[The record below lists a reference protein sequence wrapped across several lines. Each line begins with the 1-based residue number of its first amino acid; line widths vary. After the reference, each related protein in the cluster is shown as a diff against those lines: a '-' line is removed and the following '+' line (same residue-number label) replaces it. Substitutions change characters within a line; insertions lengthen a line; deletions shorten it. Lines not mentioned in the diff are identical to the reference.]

1 MPKIYL
7 PILLL
12 LTFLC
17 TTLVR
22 AQQMPKPSS
31 VEIATLPNWAQLM
44 YSEQPNV
51 QMVQNAYQDYYR
63 NQPFVKNYHTQYYKR
78 WIRQNQYFVDNEG
91 YVVQLSAQEQQK
103 QTQAYLNKQEM
114 QTKTSNWSVVGPI
127 TNYQQ
132 GLTQGSGQTNVYSF
146 DQCAGQP
153 NTCYCGTEPGEV
165 YKSTNGGL
173 NWQLVSKTIDF
184 GSGVTAVEVHPANP
198 NFILA
203 GGNKGIFLSTDGA
216 QNWINTLPST
226 GLNVNEIYILPSNP
240 SIVLAATDKGLYRST
255 DAAQTWTQLFT
266 QKTYDIKQKP
276 GSSQVL
282 YLLKNNPALIRC
294 EFFVSTDGGLTWVL
308 QDNGWYNS
316 TDPARIDG
324 GGRLAVSAA
333 DPERVYAYLIGDSK
347 PNDVGYIGLYRS
359 NNAGQSWTLP
369 NAPVGGPYSATHINL
384 AQGTPT
390 WNYHQGFYN
399 CALVANPTDADELL
413 IGGLNLYRSTDG
425 AATFASVSGYVG
437 GPLSLHVD
445 NQDFRVIGNQ
455 TWITTD
461 GGIYRSYDFV
471 NTQPDFYMSG
481 VHGSDYW
488 GFDNGWNEDVLVGGL
503 YHNGN
508 LAHHENY
515 GAGNFLELGGGEA
528 PTGYVNPGDN
538 KLTYYS
544 DVDGKRIPATLD
556 GAIQNASFGINPNES
571 YWAAES
577 TELVFHPNCYSIA
590 YTGKEHQLF
599 RTTDQGASFELVQ
612 TFGSNPNE
620 RINYIE
626 IASDNPQIIYLNQKA
641 ASGSTGKLW
650 KTSDGGLTWLQQNIP
665 SGNSS
670 RMLLAL
676 NPANAQELWLA
687 YPSGANG
694 FKVFKTTDGCM
705 TWSNLTSSLLNNES
719 VQSLVHIAGTDGGI
733 YVATN
738 KAVYYRNN
746 QSNFSLE
753 NNGLPLF
760 TNGNILKPFYRD
772 QKIRLASYGKGIY
785 ESELVENPTEVL
797 ARITVDQLSQ
807 TAICAVDSFYFD
819 DYSFLSHQNATW
831 QWTFPTGSP
840 SSSNLRNPAVYFQ
853 NAGQHL
859 AVLQITDANGHTDT
873 DSLYVSLSFFSFQT
887 GIQEDFQ
894 QQFLP
899 QGWSVVDHNGNGT
912 WTLSTSTGGFG
923 NSSQATFFNNY
934 DIDSQG
940 SFDDLIIPLETSYL
954 STQPYLYFDVAYA
967 RWGSGYSDSLQVV
980 VSSDCFATE
989 QVLYFKGGEIL
1000 ATSPDNQSFF
1010 TPTNDQ
1016 WRTDSVDLS
1025 AYNNQGN
1032 IQIAFRNIG
1041 DWGNCL
1047 YLDNILIG
1055 SMANLSEI
1063 KPVKRAIY
1071 PNPACP
1077 GSTIHLSGPQATYVR
1092 LLDMKGK
1099 EVFRTQTDSEI
1110 QLPPDLESGTYL
1122 LQIHGEQ
1129 LISNHT
1135 IVVID

>member
-1 MPKIYL
+1 MPIKPSSL
-7 PILLL
+7 AFL
-12 LTFLC
+12 LTLFL
-17 TTLVR
+17 TTAL
-22 AQQMPKPSS
+22 AQQMPKPSP
-31 VEIATLPNWAQLM
+31 VEISSLPEWAQLM
-44 YSEQPNV
+44 YAAQPNV
-51 QMVQNAYQDYYR
+51 FAVQNAYQAYYR
-63 NQPFVKNYHTQYYKR
+63 THPFVKSYHTQYYKR
-78 WIRQNQYFVDNEG
+78 WIRTNQYLINDTG
-91 YVVQLSAQEQQK
+91 DIQEPNPEELALVNQF
-103 QTQAYLNKQEM
+103 YLKKQES
-114 QTKTSNWSVVGPI
+114 QTKTSNWTIVGPI

-165 YKSTNGGL
+165 YKSADGGL

-184 GSGVTAVEVHPANP
+184 GSGVSAVEVHPTNAN
-198 NFILA
+198 FVLA
-203 GGNKGIFLSTDGA
+203 GGNNGIFLSTDGA
-216 QNWINTLPST
+216 QNWVNTLPTT
-226 GLNVNEIYILPSNP
+226 GLNVNEIYILPNDP
-240 SIVLAATDKGLYRST
+240 NIILAATDKGLYRST
-255 DAAQTWTQLFT
+255 DAAQTWTQLYT
-266 QKTYDIKQKP
+266 QKSYDIKQKP
-276 GSSQVL
+276 GSAQTL
-282 YLLKNNPALIRC
+282 YLLKNNPTLIRC
-294 EFFVSTDGGLTWVL
+294 EFFISTDAGLTWTL
-308 QDNGWYNS
+308 QDTGWYNS
-316 TDPARIDG
+316 TDPARQDG

-333 DPERVYAYLIGDSK
+333 DPERVYAYLIGESK

-359 NNAGQSWTLP
+359 NNSGQSWVLP
-369 NAPVGGPYSATHINL
+369 NGPVGGPYNTSHPNL

-399 CALVANPTDADELL
+399 CALLANPTNADELL
-413 IGGLNLYRSTDG
+413 IGGLNLYRTTDG
-425 AATFASVSGYVG
+425 AATFAAVSGYVG
-437 GPLSLHVD
+437 GPLGLHVD
-445 NQDFRVIGNQ
+445 NQDFRVVGNH

-461 GGIYRSYDFV
+461 GGIYHSTDFV

-508 LAHHENY
+508 LAYHENY
-515 GAGNFLELGGGEA
+515 GTGNFLELGGGEA

-556 GAIQNASFGINPNES
+556 GAIQNASFGIDPNES

-590 YTGKEHQLF
+590 YTGKENQLY
-599 RTTDQGASFELVQ
+599 RTNDKGASFELVQ

-650 KTSDGGLTWLQQNIP
+650 KTSDGGLTWTQNSIP
-665 SGNSS
+665 AGNSS
-670 RMLLAL
+670 RLLLAL
-676 NPANAQELWLA
+676 NPANSQELWLA
-687 YPSGANG
+687 YPSGSNG
-694 FKVFKTTDGCM
+694 FKVFKSSNGGGS
-705 TWSNLTSSLLNNES
+705 WQNLTSSLLNNES

-746 QSNFSLE
+746 TTNFTLE

-785 ESELVENPTEVL
+785 ETKLVENPTEVL
-797 ARITVDQLSQ
+797 ARITVDKLKQ
-807 TAICAVDSFYFD
+807 TAVCLIDSFYFD
-819 DYSFLSHQNATW
+819 DYSFWSHEGASW
-831 QWTFPTGSP
+831 QWSFPTGSP
-840 SSSNLRNPAVYFQ
+840 STSALRNPTVYFQ
-853 NAGQHL
+853 NPGQHL
-859 AVLQITDANGHTDT
+859 AILQITDGNGLTDT
-873 DSLYVSLSFFSFQT
+873 DSLYVELSLFDFQP

-899 QGWSVVDHNGNGT
+899 NGWSVKDHNGNGT

-923 NSSQATFFNNY
+923 NSSQATVFNNY

-940 SFDDLIIPLETSYL
+940 SFDDLIMPIETSYL
-954 STQPYLYFDVAYA
+954 STQPYLFFDVAYA

-980 VSSDCFATE
+980 VSTDCFQTA
-989 QVLYFKGGEIL
+989 QILYFKGGEIL

-1010 TPTNDQ
+1010 IPTNQQ
-1016 WRTDSVDLS
+1016 WRKDSVDLS
-1025 AYNNQGN
+1025 AYANLGDL
-1032 IQIAFRNIG
+1032 QIAFRNIG
-1041 DWGNCL
+1041 DWGNCV
-1047 YLDNILIG
+1047 YLDNINIG
-1055 SMANLSEI
+1055 SLASMTETKPI
-1063 KPVKRAIY
+1063 KRSVY
-1071 PNPACP
+1071 PNPICP
-1077 GSTIHLSGPQATYVR
+1077 GSSIQISGAPADMAR
-1092 LLDMKGK
+1092 LIDQNGK
-1099 EVFRTQTDSEI
+1099 EVARWMGANKLILD
-1110 QLPPDLESGTYL
+1110 PDLKTGAYL
-1122 LQIHGEQ
+1122 LQLHSKQ
-1129 LISNHT
+1129 LISNHQI
-1135 IVVID
+1135 IVMD

>member
-1 MPKIYL
+1 MPQKL
-7 PILLL
+7 F
-12 LTFLC
+12 FLA
-17 TTLVR
+17 LFFFPFLNAVL

-31 VEIATLPNWAQLM
+31 VEIAGLPQWAQLM
-44 YSEQPNV
+44 YAEQANIFEI
-51 QMVQNAYQDYYR
+51 QNAYQDYYR
-63 NQPFVKNYHTQYYKR
+63 THPFVKTYHTQYYKR
-78 WIRQNQYFVDNEG
+78 WIRQNQYLVNDAGTIQEPTSEE
-91 YVVQLSAQEQQK
+91 LSLAN
-103 QTQAYLNKQEM
+103 QAYLKKQK
-114 QTKTSNWSVVGPI
+114 QQHKTSDWTIVGPI
-127 TNYQQ
+127 TNYQE

-165 YKSTNGGL
+165 YKSTNGGV

-184 GSGVTAVEVHPANP
+184 GSGVTAVEVHPTNAN
-198 NFILA
+198 FVLV
-203 GGNKGIFLSTDGA
+203 GGNKGLFLSTDGA
-216 QNWINTLPST
+216 QTWVNTLPSS
-226 GLNVNEIYILPSNP
+226 GLNVNEIYILPNDP
-240 SIVLAATDKGLYRST
+240 NVILAATDKGLYRST
-255 DAAQTWTQLFT
+255 DAAQTWTQLYT

-276 GSSQVL
+276 GSSQIL

-294 EFFVSTDGGLTWVL
+294 EFFVSTDAGLTWTL
-308 QDNGWYNS
+308 QDTGWYSS

-347 PNDVGYIGLYRS
+347 PNDFGYIGLYRS
-359 NNAGQSWTLP
+359 NNAGQNWTLP
-369 NAPVGGPYSATHINL
+369 NGPVGGPYTATHVNL

-399 CALVANPTDADELL
+399 CALVANPTNADELL

-425 AATFASVSGYVG
+425 AASFSSVSGYVG
-437 GPLSLHVD
+437 GPLNLHVD
-445 NQDFRVIGNQ
+445 NQDFRVIGNH

-461 GGIYRSYDFV
+461 GGIYHSNNFV

-508 LAHHENY
+508 LAYHENY

-544 DVDGKRIPATLD
+544 DVNGKRIPATLD
-556 GAIQNASFGINPNES
+556 GAIQNASFGIDPNES

-577 TELVFHPNCYSIA
+577 TELVFHPNCYAIA
-590 YTGKEHQLF
+590 YTGKDNQLF
-599 RTTDQGASFELVQ
+599 RTNDKGASFELVQ

-641 ASGSTGKLW
+641 ASGNTGKLW
-650 KTSDGGLTWLQQNIP
+650 KTTDGGLTWTQLNIP
-665 SGNSS
+665 AGNSS

-676 NPANAQELWLA
+676 NPSNAQELWLA
-687 YPSGANG
+687 YPSGGNG
-694 FKVFKTTDGCM
+694 FKVFKTSTGGGN
-705 TWSNLTSSLLNNES
+705 WQNLTSSLLNNES

-738 KAVYYRNN
+738 YAVYYRNN
-746 QSNFSLE
+746 TSDFVLE

-772 QKIRLASYGKGIY
+772 QKIRLATYGKGIY
-785 ESELVENPTEVL
+785 QSNLVENPSEVI
-797 ARITVDQLSQ
+797 ARITVDKLSQ
-807 TAICAVDSFYFD
+807 TAVCLIDSFYFD
-819 DYSFLSHQNATW
+819 DYSFLSHQGATW
-831 QWTFPTGSP
+831 QWSFPTGSP
-840 SSSNLRNPAVYFQ
+840 SSSTLRNPTVYFQ
-853 NAGQHL
+853 NPGQHL
-859 AVLQITDANGHTDT
+859 AILQITDGTGLTDT
-873 DSLYVSLSFFSFQT
+873 DSLFVTLSLFDYQP

-894 QQFLP
+894 QAFLP
-899 QGWSVVDHNGNGT
+899 NGWSVKDHNGSGT
-912 WTLSTSTGGFG
+912 WTLSTSAGGFG
-923 NSSQATFFNNY
+923 NSSQATVFNNY

-940 SFDDLIIPLETSYL
+940 SFDDLIMPLETSYL

-967 RWGSGYSDSLQVV
+967 RWGSGYTDSLQVV
-980 VSSDCFATE
+980 ASTDCFVTA
-989 QVLYFKGGEIL
+989 QVLYFKGGENL

-1010 TPTNDQ
+1010 TPTNNQ
-1016 WRTDSVDLS
+1016 WRKDSVDLS
-1025 AYNNQGN
+1025 SYANQGN
-1032 IQIAFRNIG
+1032 LQIAFRNIG
-1041 DWGNCL
+1041 GWGNCI
-1047 YLDNILIG
+1047 YLDNIQIG
-1055 SMANLSEI
+1055 SMAAIAQVQPL
-1063 KPVKRAIY
+1063 KRSVY

-1077 GSTIHLSGPQATYVR
+1077 GAVLQLNGSPSDFAR
-1092 LLDMKGK
+1092 LIDQKGK
-1099 EVFRTQTDSEI
+1099 EVARWMAGSE
-1110 QLPPDLESGTYL
+1110 LKLDDALKAGVYL
-1122 LQIHGEQ
+1122 LQLHSAQ
-1129 LISNHT
+1129 LISNHQ